1 MFQNKYLLLNSR
13 EQTVLY
19 MLNLGVH
26 YMAQTTKPTAI
37 IVGSGPGG
45 LASAL
50 LLAHSG
56 VDVTIFEKEN
66 KVGGRTKLIHQDGYT
81 FDRGPTFF
89 HYPEVIEEIFQAIGL
104 DAHKELG
111 LMPLDPMYRLV
122 FGAGGHI
129 DATSNLEE
137 MTERIRE
144 LAGDKNANGFK
155 NYVTQ
160 NRKKLDL
167 SKQCLQT
174 PWTSPRDILTKRAI
188 RVATVLKPWAS
199 VAGDLGKHFDDERVR
214 LAMSFQTKYLG
225 MSPFHAPSLF
235 TILAF
240 LEYEHGIFHAKG
252 GLGSITARMGEIA
265 QDMGVKIHCDTPVK
279 SLIYEGKT
287 VVGVRIEGKEVRA
300 DKVVVNADFA
310 HAMTTLVPNEK
321 RKKWSN
327 KKLEKKGYSCS
338 TFMLY
343 LGVDKQY
350 DLPHHQIFASSQY
363 EKNLEEITNHRLTW
377 DDPSVY
383 VQNASITDDSLAPE
397 GHSTVYVLVPVPNTH
412 DSIVWDDIKSDYR
425 DLIVKQL
432 AKLGYDDIEDH
443 IVSETVVTPDDWGAS
458 DIYRGAVFNLTHDL
472 KQMLWRRPHNRFEEA
487 NNLYIV
493 GGGTHP
499 GSGLP
504 TIFES
509 ARISSKL
516 LLADL
521 GIRADWNGV
530 DSWFQD
536 VRRPKVKPRNPVP
549 AKASK
554 GASGDGHAA

>member
-1 MFQNKYLLLNSR
+1 MTEAK
-13 EQTVLY
+13 
-19 MLNLGVH
+19 
-26 YMAQTTKPTAI
+26 KPTAL

-56 VDVTIFEKEN
+56 VDVTVLEKEE
-66 KVGGRTKLIHQDGYT
+66 KVGGRTKLVHKDGYT

-89 HYPEVIEEIFQAIGL
+89 HYPEVIEQIFQAIGR

-129 DATSNLEE
+129 DATSDLEA
-137 MTERIRE
+137 MTQRIHD
-144 LAGDKNANGFK
+144 LAGEKNANGFK
-155 NYVTQ
+155 KYVTQ
-160 NRKKLDL
+160 NRKKLEF

-174 PWTSPRDILTKRAI
+174 PWTSPLNVLSKRAI
-188 RVATVLKPWAS
+188 RVATVLKPWSS
-199 VAGDLGKHFDDERVR
+199 VASDLSKHFDDERVR

-265 QDMGVKIHCDTPVK
+265 EELGVKIRCNTPVK
-279 SLIYEGKT
+279 SLMYEGKT
-287 VVGVRIEGKEVRA
+287 VVGVRIEGEDILA
-300 DKVVVNADFA
+300 DKVVMNADFA
-310 HAMTTLVPNEK
+310 HAMTTLVPDEK

-350 DLPHHQIFASSQY
+350 PDLKHHQIYASSSY
-363 EKNLEEITNHRLTW
+363 EQNLEDITNHRLTW
-377 DDPSVY
+377 EDPSVY
-383 VQNASITDDSLAPE
+383 VQNASVTDDSLAPE

-412 DSIVWDDIKSDYR
+412 ESIVWDDIKDDYR
-425 DLIVKQL
+425 ELIIKQL
-432 AKLGYDDIEDH
+432 AKLGYDDIADH
-443 IVSETVVTPDDWGAS
+443 IVSETIMTPDDWGAS

-472 KQMLWRRPHNRFEEA
+472 KQMLWRRPNNRFEEA
-487 NNLYIV
+487 KNLYIV

-521 GIRADWNGV
+521 GIHADWNGV
-530 DSWFQD
+530 DSWFKD
-536 VRRPKVKPRNPVP
+536 VRRPKVKKQAPAPVQ
-549 AKASK
+549 AKTIAH
-554 GASGDGHAA
+554 GDGNAA

>member
-1 MFQNKYLLLNSR
+1 MFNLELRAMPHLN
-13 EQTVLY
+13 
-19 MLNLGVH
+19 
-26 YMAQTTKPTAI
+26 KPTAL

-56 VDVTIFEKEN
+56 IDVTILEKEE
-66 KVGGRTKLIHQDGYT
+66 KVGGRTKLIHKDGFT

-89 HYPEVIEEIFQAIGL
+89 HYPEVIEEIFQAIGR

-129 DATSNLEE
+129 DATSNLEA
-137 MTERIRE
+137 MTDRIRE
-144 LAGDKNANGFK
+144 LAGEKNANGFK
-155 NYVTQ
+155 KYVIQ
-160 NRKKLDL
+160 NRKKLEF

-174 PWTSPRDILTKRAI
+174 PWTSPLNVLSKRAI
-188 RVATVLKPWAS
+188 RVATVLKPWSS
-199 VAGDLGKHFDDERVR
+199 VAGDLSKHFDDERVR

-235 TILAF
+235 TILSF

-265 QDMGVKIHCDTPVK
+265 EELGVKIRCSTPVK
-279 SLIYEGKT
+279 SLMYEGKT
-287 VVGVRIEGKEVRA
+287 VVGVRIEGEEILA
-300 DKVVVNADFA
+300 DKVVINADFA
-310 HAMTTLVPNEK
+310 HAMTTLVPDEK
-321 RKKWSN
+321 RKKWSD

-350 DLPHHQIFASSQY
+350 DLPHHQIYASTSY
-363 EKNLEEITNHRLTW
+363 EKNLEDITEHRMTW
-377 DDPSVY
+377 NDPSVY

-397 GHSTVYVLVPVPNTH
+397 GQSTIYVLVPVPNTH
-412 DSIVWDDIKSDYR
+412 DSIVWGDIKDDYR
-425 DLIVKQL
+425 ELIVKQL
-432 AKLGYDDIEDH
+432 AKLGYDDIADH
-443 IVSETVVTPDDWGAS
+443 IVSETIVTPDDWGAS
-458 DIYRGAVFNLTHDL
+458 DVYRGAVFNLTHDL

-521 GIRADWNGV
+521 GIRADWNGI
-530 DSWFQD
+530 DSWFKD
-536 VRRPKVKPRNPVP
+536 VRRPKVKKQAPTPVQ
-549 AKASK
+549 AKTIV
-554 GASGDGHAA
+554 SGDGHAA

>member
-1 MFQNKYLLLNSR
+1 MF
-13 EQTVLY
+13 
-19 MLNLGVH
+19 NLGLPAMPH
-26 YMAQTTKPTAI
+26 LNKPTAL

-56 VDVTIFEKEN
+56 IDVTILEKEE
-66 KVGGRTKLIHQDGYT
+66 KVGGRTKLIHKDGFT

-89 HYPEVIEEIFQAIGL
+89 HYPEVIEEIFQAIGR

-129 DATSNLEE
+129 DATSNLEA
-137 MTERIRE
+137 MTDRIRE
-144 LAGDKNANGFK
+144 LAGEKNANGFK
-155 NYVTQ
+155 KYVIQ
-160 NRKKLDL
+160 NRKKLEF

-174 PWTSPRDILTKRAI
+174 PWTSPLNVLSKRAI
-188 RVATVLKPWAS
+188 RVATVLKPWSS
-199 VAGDLGKHFDDERVR
+199 VAGDLSKHFDDERVR

-235 TILAF
+235 TILSF

-265 QDMGVKIHCDTPVK
+265 EELGVKIRCSTPVK
-279 SLIYEGKT
+279 SLMYEGKT
-287 VVGVRIEGKEVRA
+287 VVGVRIEGEEILA
-300 DKVVVNADFA
+300 DKVVINADFA
-310 HAMTTLVPNEK
+310 HAMTTLVPDEK
-321 RKKWSN
+321 RKKWSD

-350 DLPHHQIFASSQY
+350 DLPHHQIYASTTY
-363 EKNLEEITNHRLTW
+363 EKNLEDITEHRMTW
-377 DDPSVY
+377 NDPSIY

-397 GHSTVYVLVPVPNTH
+397 GQSTIYVLVPVPNTH
-412 DSIVWDDIKSDYR
+412 DSIVWDDIKDDYR
-425 DLIVKQL
+425 ELIVKQL
-432 AKLGYDDIEDH
+432 AKLGYDGIDDH
-443 IVSETVVTPDDWGAS
+443 IVSETIVTPDDWGAS
-458 DIYRGAVFNLTHDL
+458 DVYRGAVFNLTHDL

-521 GIRADWNGV
+521 GIRADWNGI
-530 DSWFQD
+530 DSWFKD
-536 VRRPKVKPRNPVP
+536 VRRPKVKKQAPTPVQ
-549 AKASK
+549 AKTIV
-554 GASGDGHAA
+554 SGDGHAA

>member
-1 MFQNKYLLLNSR
+1 MTEAK
-13 EQTVLY
+13 
-19 MLNLGVH
+19 
-26 YMAQTTKPTAI
+26 KPTAL

-56 VDVTIFEKEN
+56 VDVTVLEKEE
-66 KVGGRTKLIHQDGYT
+66 KVGGRTKLVHKDGYT

-89 HYPEVIEEIFQAIGL
+89 HYPEVIEQIFQAIGR

-129 DATSNLEE
+129 DATSDLEA
-137 MTERIRE
+137 MTQRIHD
-144 LAGDKNANGFK
+144 LAGEKNANGFK
-155 NYVTQ
+155 KYVTQ
-160 NRKKLDL
+160 NRKKLEF

-174 PWTSPRDILTKRAI
+174 PWTSPLNVLSKRAI
-188 RVATVLKPWAS
+188 RVATVLKPWSS
-199 VAGDLGKHFDDERVR
+199 VASDLSKHFDDERVR

-265 QDMGVKIHCDTPVK
+265 EELGVKIRCNTPVK
-279 SLIYEGKT
+279 SLMYEGKT
-287 VVGVRIEGKEVRA
+287 VVGVRIEGEDILA
-300 DKVVVNADFA
+300 DKVVMNADFA
-310 HAMTTLVPNEK
+310 HAMTTLVPDEK

-350 DLPHHQIFASSQY
+350 PDLKHHQIYASSSY
-363 EKNLEEITNHRLTW
+363 EQNLEDITNHRLTW
-377 DDPSVY
+377 EDPSVY
-383 VQNASITDDSLAPE
+383 VQNASVTDDSLAPE

-412 DSIVWDDIKSDYR
+412 ESIVWDDIKDDYR
-425 DLIVKQL
+425 ELIIKQL
-432 AKLGYDDIEDH
+432 AKLGYDDIADH
-443 IVSETVVTPDDWGAS
+443 IVSETIMTPDDWGAS

-472 KQMLWRRPHNRFEEA
+472 KQMLWRRPNNRFEEA
-487 NNLYIV
+487 KNLYIV

-521 GIRADWNGV
+521 GIHADWNGV
-530 DSWFQD
+530 DSWFKD
-536 VRRPKVKPRNPVP
+536 VRRPKVKKQTPAPVQ
-549 AKASK
+549 AKTIAH
-554 GASGDGHAA
+554 GDGNAA

>member
-1 MFQNKYLLLNSR
+1 MFNLELRAMPHLN
-13 EQTVLY
+13 
-19 MLNLGVH
+19 
-26 YMAQTTKPTAI
+26 KPTAL

-56 VDVTIFEKEN
+56 IDVTILEKEE
-66 KVGGRTKLIHQDGYT
+66 KVGGRTKLVHKDGFT

-89 HYPEVIEEIFQAIGL
+89 HYPEVIEEIFQAIGR

-129 DATSNLEE
+129 DATSNLEA
-137 MTERIRE
+137 MTDRIRE
-144 LAGDKNANGFK
+144 LAGEKNANGFK
-155 NYVTQ
+155 KYVIQ
-160 NRKKLDL
+160 NRKKLEF

-174 PWTSPRDILTKRAI
+174 PWTSPLNVLSKRAI
-188 RVATVLKPWAS
+188 RVATVLKPWSS
-199 VAGDLGKHFDDERVR
+199 VAGDLSKHFDDERVR

-235 TILAF
+235 TILSF

-265 QDMGVKIHCDTPVK
+265 EELGVKIRCSTPVK
-279 SLIYEGKT
+279 SLMYEGKT
-287 VVGVRIEGKEVRA
+287 VVGVRIEGEEILA
-300 DKVVVNADFA
+300 DKVVINADFA
-310 HAMTTLVPNEK
+310 HAMTTLVPDEK
-321 RKKWSN
+321 RKKWSD

-350 DLPHHQIFASSQY
+350 DLPHHQIYASTSY
-363 EKNLEEITNHRLTW
+363 EKNLEDITEHRMTW
-377 DDPSVY
+377 NDPSIY

-397 GHSTVYVLVPVPNTH
+397 GQSTIYVLVPVPNTH
-412 DSIVWDDIKSDYR
+412 DSIVWDDIKDDYR
-425 DLIVKQL
+425 ELIVKQL
-432 AKLGYDDIEDH
+432 AKLGYDDIDDH
-443 IVSETVVTPDDWGAS
+443 IVSETIVTPDDWGAS
-458 DIYRGAVFNLTHDL
+458 DVYRGAVFNLTHDL

-521 GIRADWNGV
+521 GIRADWNGI
-530 DSWFQD
+530 DSWFKD
-536 VRRPKVKPRNPVP
+536 VRRPKVKKQAPTPVQ
-549 AKASK
+549 AKTIV
-554 GASGDGHAA
+554 SGDGHAA

>member
-1 MFQNKYLLLNSR
+1 MSSTN
-13 EQTVLY
+13 
-19 MLNLGVH
+19 
-26 YMAQTTKPTAI
+26 APTAI

-45 LASAL
+45 LAAAL

-56 VDVTIFEKEN
+56 VDVTVLEKAEA
-66 KVGGRTKLIHQDGYT
+66 VGGRTRLFKKDGYT

-89 HYPEVIEEIFQAIGL
+89 HYPEVIEEIFKAIGL

-155 NYVTQ
+155 NYVKQ

-174 PWTSPRDILTKRAI
+174 PWSSPMDVLSKRAM

-265 QDMGVKIHCDTPVK
+265 ESMGVDIRLNTPVK

-287 VVGVRIEGKEVRA
+287 VTGVRIEGQEIMA

-310 HAMTTLVPNEK
+310 HAMTTLVPDEK

-343 LGVDKQY
+343 LGVDKEY
-350 DLPHHQIFASSQY
+350 ELPHHQIYASSSY
-363 EKNLEEITNHRLTW
+363 EDNLRDITNHRLTW

-383 VQNASITDDSLAPE
+383 VQNASITDDSLAPD
-397 GHSTVYVLVPVPNTH
+397 GHSTIYVLVPVPNQH
-412 DSIVWDDIKSDYR
+412 ESIVWDDIKGDFR
-425 DLIVKQL
+425 ETIVKQL
-432 AKLGYDDIEDH
+432 GKLGYDDIADH
-443 IVSETVVTPDDWGAS
+443 IVSETIITPDDWGAS

-516 LLADL
+516 VLADL
-521 GIRADWNGV
+521 GMRPDWNGM
-530 DSWFQD
+530 DTWFKD
-536 VRRPKVKPRNPVP
+536 VKRPKVATRPSAQPRARGTTN
-549 AKASK
+549 
-554 GASGDGHAA
+554 GEGHAI